1 MHPPQEA
8 LFLAFLIT
16 IKLLE
21 LQPTIEAIDQRSP
34 VLVLRCGLH
43 FILSFL
49 MTLLN
54 IYVLFFNFYNSIV
67 IINRE
72 RDSNTDSPY
81 KGNQIISLSDKYDFV
96 EIDYNQ

>member
-1 MHPPQEA
+1 
-8 LFLAFLIT
+8 
-16 IKLLE
+16 
-21 LQPTIEAIDQRSP
+21 
-34 VLVLRCGLH
+34 
-43 FILSFL
+43 

-54 IYVLFFNFYNSIV
+54 IYVLFFIFYNSIV